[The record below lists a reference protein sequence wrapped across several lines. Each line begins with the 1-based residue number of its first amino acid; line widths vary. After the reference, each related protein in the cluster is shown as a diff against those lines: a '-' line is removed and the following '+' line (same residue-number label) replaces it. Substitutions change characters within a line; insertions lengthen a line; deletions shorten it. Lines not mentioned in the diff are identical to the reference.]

1 MVIVMNT
8 IININIRNIDNYKG
22 DGRYVILDV
31 RNEEEYKKHHI
42 DGAVNIPYRQIEYE
56 EADLDRSKIYVVYC
70 EHGGVS
76 IMAAKKL
83 FKRGYQVINTIGGLA
98 AYERYKL
105 KFN

>member
-1 MVIVMNT
+1 MNT

-56 EADLDRSKIYVVYC
+56 EADLDRSKISVV
-70 EHGGVS
+70 
-76 IMAAKKL
+76 
-83 FKRGYQVINTIGGLA
+83 
-98 AYERYKL
+98 
-105 KFN
+105 